1 MTRVLVV
8 DDEAPMRRALQ
19 IGLRAQGYDV
29 LIAADA
35 RTAVEACRDDAPDVM
50 LLDLGLP
57 DRSGFEVLRQVREWS
72 RMPGIVVSARHGSTD
87 KVDALDLGA
96 DDYVT
101 KPFGMEELMARL
113 RAVVRRAG
121 TPERLVTDDFVVD
134 FTAQQVTRDGEP
146 VHLTPTEWSLLAALA
161 GRPGVLVGRERL
173 LREVWGPAY
182 GAETNYLRVYVANL
196 RKKLEPEPARPRYLH
211 TEPGMGYRFTPSG

>member
-8 DDEAPMRRALQ
+8 DDEAGIRRALQ

-35 RTAVEACRDDAPDVM
+35 RTALDACRDDAPDVV

-57 DRSGFEVLRQVREWS
+57 DRSGFDVLRDLREWS
-72 RMPGIVVSARHGSTD
+72 TIPVIVVSARHGSTD

-101 KPFGMEELMARL
+101 KPFGMDELMARL
-113 RAVVRRAG
+113 RAAVRRVGAV
-121 TPERLVTDDFVVD
+121 EQVVTDDFVID
-134 FTAQQVTRDGEP
+134 LGARQVTRDGSP
-146 VHLTPTEWSLLAALA
+146 VRLTPIEWSLLAALVA
-161 GRPGVLVGRERL
+161 RPGQLVSRERL
-173 LREVWGPAY
+173 LHEVWGPAY
-182 GAETNYLRVYVANL
+182 EVETNYLRVYVANL
-196 RKKLEPEPARPRYLH
+196 RKKLEPVPSRPRYLH
-211 TEPGMGYRFTPSG
+211 TEAGMGYRFTP

>member
-8 DDEAPMRRALQ
+8 DDEAPIRRALQ

-35 RTAVEACRDDAPDVM
+35 RTALDACRDDAPDLM

-57 DRSGFEVLRQVREWS
+57 DGSGFEVLRQLRVWS
-72 RMPGIVVSARHGSTD
+72 MIPVIVVSARHGATD

-101 KPFGMEELMARL
+101 KPFGMEELLARL
-113 RAVVRRAG
+113 RAALRRAASV
-121 TPERLVTDDFVVD
+121 EQLVTDDFVID
-134 FTAQQVTRDGEP
+134 FSAQQVTRDGDA
-146 VHLTPTEWSLLAALA
+146 VRLTPTEWSLLTALA
-161 GRPGVLVGRERL
+161 GRPGQLVSRERL
-173 LREVWGPAY
+173 LHEVWGPAY
-182 GAETNYLRVYVANL
+182 GSETNYLRVYVANL

-211 TEPGMGYRFTPSG
+211 TEPGMGYRFTP

>member
-8 DDEAPMRRALQ
+8 DDEAGIRRALQ

-35 RTAVEACRDDAPDVM
+35 RTALDACRDDAPDVV

-57 DRSGFEVLRQVREWS
+57 DRSGFDVLRDLREWS
-72 RMPGIVVSARHGSTD
+72 TIPVIVVSARHGSTD

-101 KPFGMEELMARL
+101 KPFGMDELMARL
-113 RAVVRRAG
+113 RAAVRRVGAV
-121 TPERLVTDDFVVD
+121 EQVVTDDFVID
-134 FTAQQVTRDGEP
+134 LGARQVTRDGIP
-146 VHLTPTEWSLLAALA
+146 VRLTPIEWSLLAALVA
-161 GRPGVLVGRERL
+161 RPGQLVARERL
-173 LREVWGPAY
+173 LHEVWGPAY
-182 GAETNYLRVYVANL
+182 EVETNYLRVYVANL
-196 RKKLEPEPARPRYLH
+196 RKKLEPVPSRPRYLH
-211 TEPGMGYRFTPSG
+211 TEAGMGYRFTP

>member
-19 IGLRAQGYDV
+19 IGLRAQGYEV

-57 DRSGFEVLRQVREWS
+57 DRSGFEVLREVREWS
-72 RMPGIVVSARHGSTD
+72 PIPVIVVSARHGATD

-113 RAVVRRAG
+113 RAVARRAG
-121 TPERLVTDDFVVD
+121 TAERLVTDDFVVD
-134 FTAQQVTRDGEP
+134 LTARQVTRDGEP
-146 VHLTPTEWSLLAALA
+146 VHLTPIEWSLLAALA
-161 GRPGVLVGRERL
+161 SRPGVLVGRERL
-173 LREVWGPAY
+173 LREVWGPSY
-182 GAETNYLRVYVANL
+182 GAESNYLRVYVANL

-211 TEPGMGYRFTPSG
+211 TEPGMGYRFTP

>member
-8 DDEAPMRRALQ
+8 EDEAPIRRTLE
-19 IGLRAQGYDV
+19 IGLRAQGYEV
-29 LIAADA
+29 LIAADG
-35 RTAVEACRDDAPDVM
+35 RTALDACRDDAPDVV

-57 DRSGFEVLRQVREWS
+57 DRSGFDVLRELRSWS
-72 RMPGIVVSARHGSTD
+72 RLPVIVVSARHGSSD

-113 RAVVRRAG
+113 RAAVRRAG
-121 TPERLVTDDFVVD
+121 SVEQVVTEHFVVD
-134 FTAQQVTRDGEP
+134 LGAQQVLRDGETLR
-146 VHLTPTEWSLLAALA
+146 LTPIEWSLLASLA
-161 GRPGVLVGRERL
+161 SRPGRLVSREQL

-182 GAETNYLRVYVANL
+182 AAETNYLRVHMANL
-196 RKKLEPEPARPRYLH
+196 RKKLEPEPSRPRYLH
-211 TEPGMGYRFTPSG
+211 TEPGMGYRFTAQ

>member
-8 DDEAPMRRALQ
+8 DDEMAIRRALQ

-35 RTAVEACRDDAPDVM
+35 RTALDACREDAPDVV

-57 DRSGFEVLRQVREWS
+57 DLSGFEVLRDLREWS
-72 RMPGIVVSARHGSTD
+72 TIPVIVVSARHGSTD

-113 RAVVRRAG
+113 RAAVRRVGAV
-121 TPERLVTDDFVVD
+121 EQVVTDDFVVD
-134 FTAQQVTRDGEP
+134 LGARQVTRGGAP
-146 VHLTPTEWSLLAALA
+146 VRLTPTEWSLLAALV
-161 GRPGVLVGRERL
+161 GRPGRLVSRERL
-173 LREVWGPAY
+173 LHEVWGPAY
-182 GAETNYLRVYVANL
+182 EVETNYLRVYIANL
-196 RKKLEPEPARPRYLH
+196 RRKLEPEPSRPRYLH
-211 TEPGMGYRFTPSG
+211 TEAGMGYRFTP

>member
-8 DDEAPMRRALQ
+8 DDEAGIRRALQ

-35 RTAVEACRDDAPDVM
+35 RTALDACRDDAPDVV

-57 DRSGFEVLRQVREWS
+57 DRSGFDVLRDLREWS
-72 RMPGIVVSARHGSTD
+72 TIPVIVVSARHGSTD

-101 KPFGMEELMARL
+101 KPFGMDELMARL
-113 RAVVRRAG
+113 RAAVRRVGAV
-121 TPERLVTDDFVVD
+121 EQVVTDDFVID
-134 FTAQQVTRDGEP
+134 LGARQVTRDGIP
-146 VHLTPTEWSLLAALA
+146 VRLTPIEWSLLAALVA
-161 GRPGVLVGRERL
+161 RPGQLVARERL
-173 LREVWGPAY
+173 LHEVWGPACEV
-182 GAETNYLRVYVANL
+182 ETNYLRVYVANL
-196 RKKLEPEPARPRYLH
+196 RKKLEPVPSRPRYLH
-211 TEPGMGYRFTPSG
+211 TEAGMGYRFTP

>member
-8 DDEAPMRRALQ
+8 DDEAPIRRALQ

-29 LIAADA
+29 LVAADA
-35 RTAVEACRDDAPDVM
+35 RTALDACREDDPDVV

-57 DRSGFEVLRQVREWS
+57 DRSGFDVLRELRRWS
-72 RMPGIVVSARHGSTD
+72 EIPVIVVSARHGSTD

-113 RAVVRRAG
+113 RAAVRRAG
-121 TPERLVTDDFVVD
+121 ATDQVVTRDFVVD
-134 FTAQQVTRDGEP
+134 LGARQVTRDGIP
-146 VHLTPTEWSLLAALA
+146 VRLTPIEWALLAALA
-161 GRPGVLVGRERL
+161 SRPGRLVSREQL
-173 LREVWGPAY
+173 LHEVWGPAY
-182 GAETNYLRVYVANL
+182 EEETNYLRVHMANL
-196 RKKLEPEPARPRYLH
+196 RKKLEPDPSRPRHLL
-211 TEPGMGYRFTPSG
+211 TEPGMGYRFDPD

>member
-1 MTRVLVV
+1 VTRVLVV

-35 RTAVEACRDDAPDVM
+35 RTALDACREDDPDLV

-57 DRSGFEVLRQVREWS
+57 DRSGFDLLRDLRDWS
-72 RMPGIVVSARHGSTD
+72 RVPVLVVSARHGATD

-101 KPFGMEELMARL
+101 KPFGMAELAARMRAAL
-113 RAVVRRAG
+113 RRSG
-121 TPERLVTDDFVVD
+121 STEKIVTADFVVD
-134 FTAQQVTRDGEP
+134 LAARQVVRDDA
-146 VHLTPTEWSLLAALA
+146 VVRLTPTEWALLAALVE
-161 GRPGVLVGRERL
+161 RPGQLVSRRQL
-173 LREVWGPAY
+173 LHEVWGPAY
-182 GAETNYLRVYVANL
+182 DVETNYLRVYVANL
-196 RKKLEPEPARPRYLH
+196 RKKLEPEPSRPRYLH
-211 TEPGMGYRFTPSG
+211 TEPGMGYRFTPG